1 MTEVD
6 KTGILFAMK
15 STRDKILQT
24 LLEKPRST
32 INALAEAVG
41 INPIS
46 VRHHLTNLQMEG
58 LVEGQEERHG
68 VGRPRLVYV
77 LTDEGMERFPTRYM
91 RLANRLLSQLKDTLP
106 APAVANLFNQIAENL
121 ASQYSEEAE
130 NMSMEERLDLVKE
143 ILAHEGFSVEWEKKD
158 GRYEI
163 HEISC
168 PYYQIGASHPE
179 VCSVD
184 QTLISKMLSVPAS
197 KVQCILSGASHCT
210 YVIQPAEAKKSKE
223 KK

>member
-1 MTEVD
+1 
-6 KTGILFAMK
+6 MK

-68 VGRPRLVYV
+68 VGRPRLVYI

-91 RLANRLLSQLKDTLP
+91 QLTTRLLSQLKGTMP
-106 APAVANLFNQIAENL
+106 GPVVANLFNQIAEGL
-121 ASQYSEEAE
+121 ASQYTSDIQ

-143 ILAHEGFSVEWEKKD
+143 ILAHEGFNVHWEKKD
-158 GRYEI
+158 GEYQI

-168 PYYQIGASHPE
+168 PYYQIGATHPE

-184 QTLISKMLSVPAS
+184 QTLISKMLAVPAS
-197 KVQCILSGASHCT
+197 KVQCILSGAAHCT
-210 YVIQPAEAKKSKE
+210 YVIQPEEANKSKE
-223 KK
+223 RK

>member
-1 MTEVD
+1 
-6 KTGILFAMK
+6 MK

-68 VGRPRLVYV
+68 VGRPRLVYI

-91 RLANRLLSQLKDTLP
+91 QLTTRLLSQLKSTMP
-106 APAVANLFNQIAENL
+106 GPVVANLFNQIAEGL
-121 ASQYSEEAE
+121 ASQYTSDIQ

-143 ILAHEGFSVEWEKKD
+143 ILAHEGFNVHWEKKD
-158 GRYEI
+158 GEYQI

-168 PYYQIGASHPE
+168 PYYQIGATHPE

-184 QTLISKMLSVPAS
+184 QTLISKMLAVPAS
-197 KVQCILSGASHCT
+197 KVQCILSGAAHCT
-210 YVIQPAEAKKSKE
+210 YVIQPEEAKKSKE
-223 KK
+223 RK